1 MGCIMRVCLKECHV
15 LIVYESICDIKKD
28 MKYVQIEIGF
38 VYRDTY
44 CGIWREKLKLDMYLG
59 V

>member
-1 MGCIMRVCLKECHV
+1 
-15 LIVYESICDIKKD
+15 

-38 VYRDTY
+38 VYMGTY
-44 CGIWREKLKLDMYLG
+44 CGIWREKIKWDMYVG